1 MKLIVFSIFLNTL
14 LYATSIDEFE
24 RETRRQESI
33 RDAQSTIANP
43 TQFIENKSILK
54 AETTPPT
61 GISQVTLIKTII
73 VKGNTLLT
81 PFEIHYIK
89 QPYIN
94 QKLTSQNI
102 FKLIQ
107 TLQHA
112 YVKKGFTT
120 TRVSINTKETVNNR
134 LTLQVTEGQIGR
146 IYTSKN
152 SWTDKLKLW
161 QIFPLKNHSLAN
173 DYDLRIGVNHIA
185 RLSSLTI
192 NTQLEPGFKSG
203 ETNIL
208 TSFTKIK
215 SPWSLYASFNGS
227 GANEFIPSFLQITG
241 DNLIGIFD
249 QWQLSYSHAISIN
262 KNSNSTTIKSS
273 TPFKRHLFSANV
285 TYSQNNEITETYS
298 IANILNN
305 ETKKYQLSD
314 QYTFIYLPNFN
325 IKITPSVAFKQNE
338 SKTDDVVISSTNQTL
353 TGISASTQ
361 LSSFANI
368 NATLTFEKTI
378 PWLNSQQDL
387 ATAEA
392 DSTHYEFEKWSGSIQ
407 AAKQLTLPYIGQTAS
422 NISSSFQTTST
433 ITQLSEHAVLG
444 GWYSV
449 KGYNSNPQY
458 GEHYAI
464 LNTEQMLPL
473 SQYPLPKVI
482 QNLNIQLK
490 GYLDSGFVYR
500 RYNLTLSSEQ
510 ERLAYA
516 TGAALGIGMTVFN
529 GQFDFKIARGIAG
542 NIQRH
547 GFESLWSWSIQ
558 F

>member
-14 LYATSIDEFE
+14 LYATSFDEFE

-43 TQFIENKSILK
+43 TQFIKNESILK
-54 AETTPPT
+54 SETTAPVT
-61 GISQVTLIKTII
+61 VSDATLIKTIS
-73 VKGNTLLT
+73 VKGNSLLT
-81 PFEIHYIK
+81 PFEIYYIK
-89 QPYIN
+89 QPYTN
-94 QKLTSQNI
+94 KKLTNQDI

-107 TLQHA
+107 TLQLA

-120 TRVSINTKETVNNR
+120 TRVSINTNETVNSR

-146 IYTSKN
+146 IYTAKN
-152 SWTDKLKLW
+152 SWNDKLK
-161 QIFPLKNHSLAN
+161 
-173 DYDLRIGVNHIA
+173 LRIGVNHIA
-185 RLSSLTI
+185 RLSSLKI

-208 TSFTKIK
+208 TSFTQVK

-227 GANEFIPSFLQITG
+227 GTNEFIPSFLQITG

-249 QWQLSYSHAISIN
+249 QWQLSYSHAISLN

-273 TPFKRHLFSANV
+273 IPLKRHLFSGNV
-285 TYSQNNEITETYS
+285 TYSQNNEVTETYS

-305 ETKKYQLSD
+305 ETKKYQVSD
-314 QYTFIYLPNFN
+314 QYTLIYLPNFN
-325 IKITPSVAFKQNE
+325 IKITPSVTFKQNE

-353 TGISASTQ
+353 SSLSASTQ
-361 LSSFANI
+361 WSSFANI
-368 NATLTFEKTI
+368 NATLTFEKTM
-378 PWLNSQQDL
+378 PWLNSQQDT
-387 ATAEA
+387 ATQEA
-392 DSTHYEFEKWSGSIQ
+392 DSAHYEFEKWSGSIQ

-422 NISSSFQTTST
+422 NISTSFQTTST
-433 ITQLSEHAVLG
+433 VTQLSEHAVLG
-444 GWYSV
+444 GWYSI

-464 LNTEQMLPL
+464 LNSEQMLPL
-473 SQYPLPKVI
+473 SQYPLPLAIK
-482 QNLNIQLK
+482 NLNIQLK
-490 GYLDSGFVYR
+490 GFLDTGFIYR
-500 RYNLTLSSEQ
+500 KYNLSLSSEQ

-542 NIQRH
+542 NIKRH